1 MRERAASRAPRS
13 VPISSGYARTG
24 WAVIGRDDVDGST
37 GTRADGADW
46 SWPPSAA
53 VPHVGG
59 RQFQTDEWA
68 PASTVRRP
76 WVRLGRW
83 TLLYRRCT

>member
-1 MRERAASRAPRS
+1 VVGVASRAPRF
-13 VPISSGYARTG
+13 VPISSGDARTS
-24 WAVIGRDDVDGST
+24 WAAFGRDDVDGIT

-53 VPHVGG
+53 VPYVGG
-59 RQFQTDEWA
+59 RQFHTDEWA

-76 WVRLGRW
+76 WVRVGRW
-83 TLLYRRCT
+83 TLLYRRCA